1 MLAVADRLGAED
13 LATGHY
19 ARVTPDGLLRSAAD
33 PAKDQ
38 AYMLA
43 ALAPA
48 SVARMRF
55 PLGELTK
62 PEVRALA
69 RDAGLPVADQRESQD
84 LCFLAGTGK
93 TRLPRPPRRRARP
106 AGGDRRPRRA
116 HARAP
121 PRPAPS
127 SRSASARGSAS
138 TPRSRSTCSA
148 RTGDTVV
155 VGHARRAGR
164 RRRSPCATPCC
175 TGPAAE
181 VDAVR
186 LRYRSR
192 AAGLRRAGRGRR
204 AAAAAGRSPS
214 TAPRPGQVACLL
226 RGDAVVGH
234 GIIAG

>member
-19 ARVTPDGLLRSAAD
+19 ARVTHDGLLRSGTDA
-33 PAKDQ
+33 AKDQ

-93 TRLPRPPRRRARP
+93 TAFLARHGGVRERPGPIVDRAGRTL
-106 AGGDRRPRRA
+106 GRHRGQHQFTVGQRKGLGV
-116 HARAP
+116 HAEEPLYVLGKA
-121 PRPAPS
+121 
-127 SRSASARGSAS
+127 
-138 TPRSRSTCSA
+138 
-148 RTGDTVV
+148 GDTVV
-155 VGHARRAGR
+155 VGTRSELATTEVAVRDAVLHRPAG
-164 RRRSPCATPCC
+164 
-175 TGPAAE
+175 E

-192 AAGLRRAGRGRR
+192 PLACDARIEDGALRLRLGEPVDGAA
-204 AAAAAGRSPS
+204 
-214 TAPRPGQVACLL
+214 PGQVACLL
-226 RGDAVVGH
+226 HGDAVVGH